1 MSPAAPPSSAV
12 TVLER
17 VATLEAEHRRLVAEL
32 EVAKAEA
39 TAAMARM
46 AGAPPRRA
54 DVPMG
59 TVWGVVT
66 IVVALALLGSG
77 TVAFWIVGVSQV
89 GVRASGR
96 L

>member
-1 MSPAAPPSSAV
+1 M
-12 TVLER
+12 TLLER

-39 TAAMARM
+39 TTAMARM
-46 AGAPPRRA
+46 AGAPPRKA
-54 DVPMG
+54 EMPMG

-66 IVVALALLGSG
+66 IVVALALIGSG
-77 TVAFWIVGVSQV
+77 TVAFWIVGFSQV
-89 GVRASGR
+89 GVRASER